1 MQVYTKMTTKH
12 FYIEGMTCSSCSSG
26 IERSLGRKK
35 YIQSIAVDLI
45 SKKAVV
51 NYDESQA
58 SLEDI
63 FKQIEKLG
71 YHPQN
76 EALIN
81 KASAKTSFLNPAF
94 LTPNYRL
101 ILTLLA
107 SLGVLSLSM
116 FAKLLH
122 LPPAL
127 QNPFN
132 NGLIQLCFTLIAMH
146 MGRDFYLQGFKAL
159 FARQPNMDSLVALGT
174 ASAWLYSLFLL
185 FKAYLHIPIEGF
197 YFEGVCVI
205 LFFVMLGKQI
215 EERSKNKALKAMQ
228 TLISHQS
235 KSALKLDGE
244 QIVEVSIESLQKG
257 DVLQILPGSYIP
269 VDGVLSKG
277 EAEIDESMLSGESM
291 PVYKTEGM
299 EVFAGT
305 LNTTTTFFM
314 RATHTQENST
324 LHKILE
330 LINNAQGSKAQI
342 ARLADK
348 VAGVFVPIVIAI
360 ASLAFLVWLILGDFK
375 QALEVFVAVLVISCP
390 CALGLATPMSIL
402 VAQKEASLLGL
413 FFKNAQALE
422 KARLVNYVVFDKTGT
437 LTLGKPIVQEV
448 RVKEGVDLQKV
459 LSLCASLESHSE
471 HVLAQGIVSYAKEQ
485 GVILKEVQ
493 DAQAKPGFG
502 ICGKIEGQVY
512 KAGNLEYFNVENPF
526 ENLAGIPVFIGTDS
540 EILGVFILADR
551 LKPEV
556 KEAILQLKDLNITPM
571 LLSGDALLNVK
582 ALATELGIENY
593 KAQAKPEDKLKA
605 IDALK
610 AQGQIVMM
618 VGDGMNDAP
627 SLARSDVGVVMAK
640 GSDASLEVA
649 DVVSFNNDI
658 QSIVGAIKLSM
669 HTITNIQQNLFW
681 AFCYNS
687 VAIPLACGV
696 GYKLGIMFNP
706 MLASLAMSLSSVSVV
721 LNAQRLRGIH
731 FKIRGLHARD

>member
-1 MQVYTKMTTKH
+1 MTTKH

-437 LTLGKPIVQEV
+437 LTLGKPEVQEV
-448 RVKEGVDLQKV
+448 RLKEGIDLQKV

-502 ICGKIEGQVY
+502 ICGKIKGQVY

>member
-1 MQVYTKMTTKH
+1 MTTKH

-437 LTLGKPIVQEV
+437 LTLGKPEVQEV
-448 RVKEGVDLQKV
+448 RLKEGIDLQKV

-512 KAGNLEYFNVENPF
+512 KAGNLEYFNAENPF
-526 ENLAGIPVFIGTDS
+526 ENLVGIPVFIGTDS
-540 EILGVFILADR
+540 EILGVFILADC

-556 KEAILQLKDLNITPM
+556 KEAISQLKALNITPM
-571 LLSGDALLNVK
+571 LLSGDALPNVK

>member
-1 MQVYTKMTTKH
+1 MTTKH

-35 YIQSIAVDLI
+35 YIQSIVVDLI

-76 EALIN
+76 EALIS
-81 KASAKTSFLNPAF
+81 KAKDSTKPSFFNPAF

-101 ILTLLA
+101 ILTFLA

-116 FAKLLH
+116 FAKFLH
-122 LPPAL
+122 LPPVL

-185 FKAYLHIPIEGF
+185 SKAYLHIPIEGF

-205 LFFVMLGKQI
+205 LFFVMLGKRI
-215 EERSKNKALKAMQ
+215 EERSKDKALKAMQ

-235 KSALKLDGE
+235 KSAFKLDGE

-277 EAEIDESMLSGESM
+277 EAEVDESMLSGESM

-314 RATHTQENST
+314 RATHTPENST

-348 VAGVFVPIVIAI
+348 VAGVFVPVVIAI

-437 LTLGKPIVQEV
+437 LTLGKPEVQEV
-448 RVKEGVDLQKV
+448 RVKDGIDLQKV

-471 HVLAQGIVSYAKEQ
+471 HVLAQGIVNYAKEQ
-485 GVILKEVQ
+485 GVILEEVQ
-493 DAQAKPGFG
+493 EAQAKPGFG
-502 ICGKIEGQVY
+502 ICGKIGGQVY
-512 KAGNLEYFNVENPF
+512 KAGNLEYFNAENPF
-526 ENLAGIPVFIGTDS
+526 ENLAGIPVFVGTDS

-556 KEAILQLKDLNITPM
+556 KEAISQLKALNITPM

-582 ALATELGIENY
+582 SLATELGIENY
-593 KAQAKPEDKLKA
+593 KAQAKPEDKLKV
-605 IDALK
+605 IDELK

>member
-1 MQVYTKMTTKH
+1 MTTKH

-437 LTLGKPIVQEV
+437 LTLGKPEVQEV
-448 RVKEGVDLQKV
+448 RLKEGVDLQKV

-512 KAGNLEYFNVENPF
+512 KAGNLEYFNAENPF
-526 ENLAGIPVFIGTDS
+526 ENLVGIPVFIGTDS

>member
-1 MQVYTKMTTKH
+1 MTTKH

-437 LTLGKPIVQEV
+437 LTLGKPEVQEV
-448 RVKEGVDLQKV
+448 RLKEGIDLQKV

>member
-1 MQVYTKMTTKH
+1 MTTKH

>member
-1 MQVYTKMTTKH
+1 MTTKH

-35 YIQSIAVDLI
+35 YIQSIVVDLI

-76 EALIN
+76 EAFIN
-81 KASAKTSFLNPAF
+81 KAKDSTKPSFFNPAF
-94 LTPNYRL
+94 LTPNYKL
-101 ILTLLA
+101 ILTFLA

-116 FAKLLH
+116 FAKFLH
-122 LPPAL
+122 LPPVL

-159 FARQPNMDSLVALGT
+159 FACQPNMDSLVALGT

-185 FKAYLHIPIEGF
+185 SKAYLHIPIEGF

-205 LFFVMLGKQI
+205 LFFVMLGKRI
-215 EERSKNKALKAMQ
+215 EERSKDKALKAMQ

-235 KSALKLDGE
+235 KSAFKLDGD

-314 RATHTQENST
+314 RATHTPENST

-348 VAGVFVPIVIAI
+348 VAGVFVPVVIAI
-360 ASLAFLVWLILGDFK
+360 ASLVFLVWLILGDFK

-437 LTLGKPIVQEV
+437 LTLGKPEVQEV
-448 RVKEGVDLQKV
+448 RVKEGIDLQKV

-471 HVLAQGIVSYAKEQ
+471 HVLARGIVSYAKEQ
-485 GVILKEVQ
+485 GVILEEVE

-502 ICGKIEGQVY
+502 ICGKIEEQVY
-512 KAGNLEYFNVENPF
+512 KAGNLEYFNAENPF
-526 ENLAGIPVFIGTDS
+526 ENLAGIPVFVGTDS
-540 EILGVFILADR
+540 EILGVFVLADR

-556 KEAILQLKDLNITPM
+556 KEAILQLKVLNITPM

-593 KAQAKPEDKLKA
+593 KAQAKPEDKLKV
-605 IDALK
+605 IDELK
-610 AQGQIVMM
+610 ARGQIVMM

>member
-1 MQVYTKMTTKH
+1 MTTKH

-305 LNTTTTFFM
+305 LNTTMTFFM

-437 LTLGKPIVQEV
+437 LTLGKPEVQEV
-448 RVKEGVDLQKV
+448 RLKEGVDLQKV

-512 KAGNLEYFNVENPF
+512 KAGNLEYFNAENPF
-526 ENLAGIPVFIGTDS
+526 ENLVGIPVFIGTDS
-540 EILGVFILADR
+540 EILGVFILADC

-556 KEAILQLKDLNITPM
+556 KEAISQLKALNITPM
-571 LLSGDALLNVK
+571 LLSGDALPNVK

>member
-1 MQVYTKMTTKH
+1 MTTKH

-235 KSALKLDGE
+235 KSALKLDRE

>member
-1 MQVYTKMTTKH
+1 MTTKH

-422 KARLVNYVVFDKTGT
+422 KARLVNYVVFDKT
-437 LTLGKPIVQEV
+437 
-448 RVKEGVDLQKV
+448 
-459 LSLCASLESHSE
+459 
-471 HVLAQGIVSYAKEQ
+471 
-485 GVILKEVQ
+485 
-493 DAQAKPGFG
+493 
-502 ICGKIEGQVY
+502 
-512 KAGNLEYFNVENPF
+512 
-526 ENLAGIPVFIGTDS
+526 
-540 EILGVFILADR
+540 
-551 LKPEV
+551 
-556 KEAILQLKDLNITPM
+556 
-571 LLSGDALLNVK
+571 
-582 ALATELGIENY
+582 
-593 KAQAKPEDKLKA
+593 
-605 IDALK
+605 
-610 AQGQIVMM
+610 
-618 VGDGMNDAP
+618 
-627 SLARSDVGVVMAK
+627 
-640 GSDASLEVA
+640 
-649 DVVSFNNDI
+649 
-658 QSIVGAIKLSM
+658 
-669 HTITNIQQNLFW
+669 
-681 AFCYNS
+681 
-687 VAIPLACGV
+687 
-696 GYKLGIMFNP
+696 
-706 MLASLAMSLSSVSVV
+706 
-721 LNAQRLRGIH
+721 
-731 FKIRGLHARD
+731 

>member
-1 MQVYTKMTTKH
+1 MTTKH

-122 LPPAL
+122 LPPVL

>member
-1 MQVYTKMTTKH
+1 MTTKH

-437 LTLGKPIVQEV
+437 LTLGKPEVQEV
-448 RVKEGVDLQKV
+448 RLKEGVDLQKV

-512 KAGNLEYFNVENPF
+512 KAGNLEYFNAENPF
-526 ENLAGIPVFIGTDS
+526 ENLVGIPVFIGTDS
-540 EILGVFILADR
+540 EILGVFILADC

-556 KEAILQLKDLNITPM
+556 KEAISQLKALNITPM
-571 LLSGDALLNVK
+571 LLSGDALPNVK